1 MTQPSSGELQDRA
14 GHEHS
19 CSVPGWGAEVEDTEA
34 SPAFGEFG
42 GRVIGSCPLCAR
54 PVRAPGRLC
63 CWDRP
68 AGSPAQKA
76 LPLRLRPPHSLQEF
90 IQREALQ

>member
-14 GHEHS
+14 GREHS

-42 GRVIGSCPLCAR
+42 GTVIGSSPLCAR
-54 PVRAPGRLC
+54 SVLC

-76 LPLRLRPPHSLQEF
+76 LPLGLPPPHSPSLPSGF
-90 IQREALQ
+90 YSA